1 MMKRSIEKHVLQAT
15 YEHPANKKF
24 SNIAAIEFAPR
35 RMELEFDPSVVTMM
49 QSLRDRGDMSRET
62 LLTEFGFDQTLEA
75 ARREYEDDRWPDTFD
90 AVDVPFDSPNKGNP
104 DKSGRKGGRP
114 AGQPKKEDE

>member
-1 MMKRSIEKHVLQAT
+1 
-15 YEHPANKKF
+15 
-24 SNIAAIEFAPR
+24 
-35 RMELEFDPSVVTMM
+35 
-49 QSLRDRGDMSRET
+49 MSRET